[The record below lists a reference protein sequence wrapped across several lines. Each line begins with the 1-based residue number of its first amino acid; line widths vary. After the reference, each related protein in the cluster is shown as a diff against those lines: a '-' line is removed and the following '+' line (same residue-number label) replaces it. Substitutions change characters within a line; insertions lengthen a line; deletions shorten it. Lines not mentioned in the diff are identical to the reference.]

1 MARRVTDFAAAHPLA
16 DSGYTN
22 LVTRL
27 QGEVAQTDTLAKLQV
42 TGQER
47 QRAAQGRRTALKRL
61 VWSQQL
67 RRLCRIAAQAAQE
80 HPELAGM
87 FILPKS
93 NAPIRTFLLKAEA
106 MLADAVTEKDL
117 LLSLNLGDTFIA
129 DLTQALQELSAATE
143 TAHGAR
149 ADHIGASG
157 ALTQMVNKCTADV
170 SLIDTF
176 IKANFANDPE
186 TLSAWKSVRKVPTR
200 YPVATAPVAPPVPP
214 APTSEGNS

>member
-47 QRAAQGRRTALKRL
+47 QRAAQARRTALKRL

-93 NAPIRTFLLKAEA
+93 NAPIRTFLTLFQAE
-106 MLADAVTEKDL
+106 
-117 LLSLNLGDTFIA
+117 S
-129 DLTQALQELSAATE
+129 
-143 TAHGAR
+143 
-149 ADHIGASG
+149 ASG
-157 ALTQMVNKCTADV
+157 SLAKFALMKV
-170 SLIDTF
+170 SISDT
-176 IKANFANDPE
+176 
-186 TLSAWKSVRKVPTR
+186 SAVHLFTIWVS
-200 YPVATAPVAPPVPP
+200 APLAPI
-214 APTSEGNS
+214 